1 MVASCHWSRSPRSPR
16 LKRTSRRGSRGLFGA
31 AQREMPRARMPH
43 ACAAATPST
52 RRRDA
57 IRAGQQK
64 YCAPYKCPKEK
75 EAVQNRLSF
84 KAKKG
89 GCDALNSGAGMQM
102 RGTGVHQIATKGR
115 RASSAG
121 GAMFTPARRNFGPRE
136 TRRFQSRPWIARTAH
151 AERRG
156 GTSTPQVQCQTVR
169 ADAHRRVLRPAPG
182 LRLDLRHVDEVC
194 L

>member
-1 MVASCHWSRSPRSPR
+1 M
-16 LKRTSRRGSRGLFGA
+16 LL
-31 AQREMPRARMPH
+31 QREMPRAG
-43 ACAAATPST
+43 CLTQGDGATETLST

-57 IRAGQQK
+57 TRHNAGQQK

-102 RGTGVHQIATKGR
+102 RGTGVRTRKPRAVELLR
-115 RASSAG
+115 RAAPCSRQHAVTSA
-121 GAMFTPARRNFGPRE
+121 RE
-136 TRRFQSRPWIARTAH
+136 RPVAFSRGRIKARTAH

-182 LRLDLRHVDEVC
+182 LRLDLRHVDEI